1 MSRGGYQAPK
11 GPRPPAGPGRFSQ
24 RTDGNQPVRTPGLDD
39 PSVQYGDVQK
49 MRAAQSAI
57 PLPEAGSPAPSSP
70 AGAATTRPIS
80 RSGGL
85 PSFLFDQ
92 PSSRP
97 NEAGTEGLS
106 TGAGA
111 GPEVLPVPSPDP
123 RVQVLQYLYQ
133 HYGNEQARAQMQQ
146 IMDEQAQ
153 SFQTS
158 AAPIPGRPV

>member
-1 MSRGGYQAPK
+1 MSRGGYQAPS

-57 PLPEAGSPAPSSP
+57 PLPEAGGPSSP
-70 AGAATTRPIS
+70 AGAASARPIS

-85 PSFLFDQ
+85 PPFLFDQ
-92 PSSRP
+92 PSGRP
-97 NEAGTEGLS
+97 NEPGTAGLS
-106 TGAGA
+106 TGPGP
-111 GPEVLPVPSPDP
+111 GPEVLPAPAPDE

-133 HYGNEQARAQMQQ
+133 RYGNQQALEQMQK
-146 IMDEQAQ
+146 IMDETQQQYAG
-153 SFQTS
+153 S
-158 AAPIPGRPV
+158 AAPVPGRPA